1 MANLITMLRAR
12 GVDKVLP
19 LLELD
24 FSELFEKLQT
34 NANAHAY
41 DQHDW
46 IIGRDPGLGSIVNA
60 VPRGDMIEELLW
72 EEWFRKDGKTRHH
85 VLSLKRPNRYDDV
98 FVAPEHDEVHPE
110 VTFGRTWYMIE
121 DPDMRPVLLRVRGRI

>member
-1 MANLITMLRAR
+1 MANLITTLRAR

-60 VPRGDMIEELLW
+60 VPRRDMIEELLW

-121 DPDMRPVLLRVRGRI
+121 DPDMRPVLLRVRGRV